1 MKIFLIIIAT
11 ILAAILGLTLVCV
24 GFLFNDKIKSRLRLA
39 VLSID
44 LLLAVTLAIGS
55 RFRAELPSAAVE
67 VFGDIAAVVFMSQLI
82 CIVMVLTALIVRALY
97 RRLNKPV
104 PFNRERRA
112 MLAYGFF
119 YPIVSTAAS
128 LYGNQIERNSTVDNF
143 FDIPIDDLPTEL
155 DGFVIAQISDVHLG
169 AYFSLDRLEQLLS
182 RIAEAKPDLLAITGD
197 IFDNVSMNADAINL
211 VDRYCDRFKH
221 GIWYCHGN
229 HEHHR
234 GIKAI
239 EAGLKPTKIHW
250 LVNRAEEV
258 KPSLERPLYM
268 VGVDYP
274 MSSMMM
280 PVAEREDRAEMEK
293 KFQRQK
299 HEYLDEAMRGVPSNA
314 VCVLLAH
321 HPEFIDDA
329 IEYNIPL
336 TLTGH
341 THGSQVGIFGLP
353 LFPIFKYTRGMIT
366 HGKFF
371 GYVHVGNGSWFPFR
385 LGCPPEIAYFTLT
398 KGGSK

>member
-1 MKIFLIIIAT
+1 MKIFLIIVAT
-11 ILAAILGLTLVCV
+11 VLAAILGLTLLCV
-24 GFLFNDKIKSRLRLA
+24 GFLFNERVKSRLRRAILLIDSA
-39 VLSID
+39 LVL
-44 LLLAVTLAIGS
+44 TLAFGA
-55 RFRAELPSAAVE
+55 RFRAELPSDAVE
-67 VFGDIAAVVFMSQLI
+67 IFGDIATVIFMAQLS
-82 CIVMVLTALIVRALY
+82 CIVLTVAALIIRAVY

-112 MLAYGFF
+112 MLAYGLF
-119 YPIVSTAAS
+119 YPLVSTAAAV
-128 LYGNQIERNSTVDNF
+128 YGNQAERNSTVDNR
-143 FDIPIDDLPTEL
+143 FDIPIDDLPSDL

-169 AYFSLDRLEQLLS
+169 AYFSLERLRALLD

-197 IFDNVSMNADAINL
+197 IFDDVSMNAAAIKL
-211 VDRYCDRFKH
+211 VDGYCERFKY

-239 EAGLKPTKIHW
+239 ETGLKPTKIHW
-250 LVNRAEEV
+250 LVNSAEPV
-258 KPSLERPLYM
+258 RMSLDRPLYI

-274 MSSMMM
+274 MHSMMM
-280 PVAEREDRAEMEK
+280 PVAEREDRAEMERN
-293 KFQRQK
+293 FQRQK
-299 HEYLDEAMRGVPSNA
+299 HEYLAEAMRSVPSNA

-329 IEYNIPL
+329 VEFNIPL

-341 THGSQVGIFGLP
+341 THGSQIGIFGLP

-398 KGGSK
+398 KGDSK